1 MNNAKSYLIKNFGY
15 SEFRPGQEE
24 IINSI
29 LEGKDTLAI
38 MPTGG
43 GKSICYQIPALVL
56 EGTAIVIS
64 PLISL
69 MKDQVDVLKSKG
81 ISAESI
87 NSLMSV
93 REVNE
98 ILDNAVDGKYKMLY
112 IAPERLQTK
121 RFADIF
127 SLIPISFIAVDE
139 AHCISEWGH
148 DFRPAYLKIPQALGA
163 YRDYPIAAFTAT
175 ATKEVQKDIAENLK
189 LNKPQKFM
197 KGFDRP
203 NLTYI
208 TRTTEDKVQACVEI
222 IRSSGNDSTIIYAGT
237 RKRVEEFYEA
247 LKQEDIKIDMYHAG
261 LPDDYRNQSQ
271 EKFFSGEIKT
281 IIATNAFGM
290 GIDKENVRNVIHVD
304 LPGTIEAYYQE
315 AGRAGRDGKPANCIL
330 LYHPGDITL
339 QEFFIDVSYPA
350 VEQINRVYTTLY
362 KKAGVEM
369 GEYAHEPLDVSSA
382 LVAAYLSITQ
392 KTVSAVLKFL
402 RNNGVISN
410 SKYFSK
416 ATIKFLTDRTRLME
430 YYETLP
436 DWLKLPTE
444 SIFRSAD
451 TSTNSTYQH
460 IDPLEIAQK
469 HGIVADNIIKAINKL
484 AFEGHIEY
492 NPEANKSGIYLLME
506 RMPFEDLPIDFDEHA
521 RRREFANQKLE
532 YMKEYAETDTCKRNF
547 ILNYFQDINVES
559 DCGRCTSCLIPK
571 SVKKLN
577 DEKKEFINIRIID
590 SLQEIDSKFGKTIIR
605 HFLAGKATQKVQK
618 FELENLNMF
627 GCLSDYTDAEVKEY
641 LDSAISNNYIA
652 VSRNRFPV
660 LSITEKG
667 FNLVG
672 RKLDEQV
679 DRIKSEHNYSNELYS
694 RLLDLRK
701 VISMK
706 DKINE
711 DRIIS
716 QDLLMKLSSDSPKNI
731 LELRKL
737 KGYNLEFVRNYG
749 SEFVAVVNDYYQN
762 TPLEEN
768 EESEVTEL
776 TKRIVVLFQK
786 NITIEEIADK
796 LDISDNEIVHN
807 LRLAID
813 NDIDLDI
820 SLHVSESKYEEILDL
835 VEENPNVTAAQARD
849 LLGPIM
855 EYNLLKVALAKAKNE
870 LEYN

>member
-1 MNNAKSYLIKNFGY
+1 MINVNQYLKNNFGY
-15 SEFRPGQEE
+15 NNFRPGQEE

-29 LEGKDTLAI
+29 ISGNDTLAI

-43 GKSICYQIPALVL
+43 GKSICYQIPALAL

-98 ILDNAVDGKYKMLY
+98 VLQNAIDGQYKMLY

-121 RFADIF
+121 KFADIL

-148 DFRPAYLKIPQALGA
+148 DFRPAYLKIPNALGND
-163 YRDYPIAAFTAT
+163 RNYPIAAFTAT
-175 ATKEVQKDIAENLK
+175 ATKEVQLDIIDNLN
-189 LNKPQKFM
+189 LINTNKFI

-208 TRTTEDKVQACVEI
+208 TKTTEDKVETCVDI
-222 IRSSGNDSTIIYAGT
+222 IRSSGNGSTIIYVGT
-237 RKRVEEFYEA
+237 RKRVEEFYEQ
-247 LKQEDIKIDMYHAG
+247 LNQRDISIDMYHAG
-261 LPDDYRNQSQ
+261 LPDDYRNESQ
-271 EKFFSGEIKT
+271 EKFFKGKIKT

-304 LPGTIEAYYQE
+304 LPGTVEAYYQE

-350 VEQINRVYTTLY
+350 VEQIKRVYTTLY
-362 KKAGVEM
+362 KKANVDF
-369 GEYAHEPLDVSSA
+369 GEFAHEPLDISST
-382 LVAAYLSITQ
+382 LVASYLSITV
-392 KTVSAVLKFL
+392 KTVSAVLRFL
-402 RNNGVISN
+402 RNHGIISS

-416 ATIKFLTDRTRLME
+416 ASIKFLSDRNSLME
-430 YYETLP
+430 YYNLLP

-444 SIFRSAD
+444 SIFRSTD
-451 TSTNSTYQH
+451 TSTNTTYQH

-469 HGIVADNIIKAINKL
+469 HGIEADNIIKAINRL

-492 NPEANKSGIYLLME
+492 NPEANASGIYLLKE
-506 RMPFEDLPIDFDEHA
+506 RMRFEDLPIDFEEHNN
-521 RRREFANQKLE
+521 RREFALQKLE
-532 YMKEYAETDTCKRNF
+532 YMKQYAETDTCKRNF
-547 ILNYFQDINVES
+547 ILNYFQDFSMEE

-571 SVKKLN
+571 SVKKLK
-577 DEKKEFINIRIID
+577 DERKEFINIKIID
-590 SLQEIDSKFGKTIIR
+590 SLHEIDSKFGKTIIR
-605 HFLAGKATQKVQK
+605 QFLAGKATQKIQK
-618 FELENLNMF
+618 FELEKLNMF
-627 GCLSDYTDAEVKEY
+627 GCLSEYTDAEVKEY
-641 LDSAISNNYIA
+641 LDSAISNNYIF

-660 LSITEKG
+660 LSVSEKG
-667 FNLVG
+667 YNLVG
-672 RKLDEQV
+672 RKLEEQV
-679 DRIKSEHNYSNELYS
+679 DKIKSEHNYSDELYK
-694 RLLDLRK
+694 RLLKVRK
-701 VISMK
+701 SLSKKYNVLEEEILA
-706 DKINE
+706 D
-711 DRIIS
+711 
-716 QDLLMKLSSDSPKNI
+716 DLLMKLSSDSPKNI

-737 KGYNLEFVRNYG
+737 KGYDLDFVRNYG
-749 SEFVAVVNDYYQN
+749 GDFVKVINLYYEDSTQDDAEELTVSEI
-762 TPLEEN
+762 
-768 EESEVTEL
+768 

-786 NITIEEIADK
+786 NITIDEISDK
-796 LDISDNEIVHN
+796 LDMTDTEVVEHLKLAIVNEIDV
-807 LRLAID
+807 
-813 NDIDLDI
+813 DLSSHI
-820 SLHVSESKYEEILDL
+820 SESKYEELIEL
-835 VEENPNVTAAQARD
+835 VEYKPSITASQARD
-849 LLGPIM
+849 ELGPII
-855 EYNLLKVALAKAKNE
+855 EYNLLKVALAKAKYM

>member
-1 MNNAKSYLIKNFGY
+1 MIDLNKYLKNNFGY
-15 SEFRPGQEE
+15 SEFRPGQLE

-29 LEGKDTLAI
+29 LEGNDTMAI

-69 MKDQVDVLKSKG
+69 MKDQVDVLKAKG
-81 ISAESI
+81 ISAESL

-98 ILDNAVDGKYKMLY
+98 VIHNAVNGKYKMLY

-121 RFADIF
+121 KFNEILAQ
-127 SLIPISFIAVDE
+127 IPISFIAVDE

-148 DFRPAYLKIPQALGA
+148 DFRPAYLKIPQALGFD
-163 YRDYPIAAFTAT
+163 RDYPIAAFTAT
-175 ATKEVQKDIAENLK
+175 ATKEVRIDIAKNLS
-189 LNKPQKFM
+189 LRKPKRFL

-208 TRTTEDKVQACVEI
+208 TRTTEDKVDTCVDI
-222 IRSSGNDSTIIYAGT
+222 VRSSGNGSTIIYAGT

-247 LKQEDIKIDMYHAG
+247 LKERDVSIDMYHAG
-261 LPDDYRNQSQ
+261 LPDDYRNETQ
-271 EKFFSGEIKT
+271 EKFFNGKIKT

-290 GIDKENVRNVIHVD
+290 GIDKENVRNVIHID

-315 AGRAGRDGKPANCIL
+315 AGRAGRDGKPSNCIL

-350 VEQINRVYTTLY
+350 VDQIERVYVALY

-369 GEYAHEPLDVSSA
+369 GEYAHEPLDISSA
-382 LVAAYLSITQ
+382 LIAAYLSSTQ
-392 KTVSAVLKFL
+392 KTVSSVLRFL
-402 RNNGVISN
+402 RNHGVISS

-416 ATIKFLTDRTRLME
+416 ATIKFLSDRNTLMQ
-430 YYETLP
+430 YYELLP
-436 DWLKLPTE
+436 EWLKLPTE

-451 TSTNSTYQH
+451 TSTNTTYQH

-469 HGIVADNIIKAINKL
+469 HGIEADNIIKAINKL
-484 AFEGHIEY
+484 AYEGHIDY
-492 NPEANKSGIYLLME
+492 NPESNAKGIYLVKE
-506 RMPFEDLPIDFDEHA
+506 RMRFQDLPIDFEEHA
-521 RRREFANQKLE
+521 NRRIFANEKLE
-532 YMKEYAETDTCKRNF
+532 YMKEYAETDKCKRNY
-547 ILNYFQDINVES
+547 ILNYFQDNEVTE
-559 DCGRCTSCLIPK
+559 DCGRCSSCLIPN
-571 SVKKLN
+571 SVKKLK
-577 DEKKEFINIRIID
+577 DEKKEYINIKIID
-590 SLQEIDSKFGKTIIR
+590 SLHEIDSKFGKTIIR

-627 GCLSDYTDAEVKEY
+627 GCLSEYNDAEVKEY
-641 LDSAISNNYIA
+641 LDSSISNNYVA

-667 FNLVG
+667 YSLVG
-672 RKLDEQV
+672 KKLEEQV
-679 DRIKSEHNYSNELYS
+679 DKIKTEHSYSDDLYN
-694 RLLDLRK
+694 LLSNLRTKLAKKSK
-701 VISMK
+701 VVEN
-706 DKINE
+706 KIITN
-711 DRIIS
+711 
-716 QDLLMKLSSDSPKNI
+716 DLLMKLSSDSPNNI

-737 KGYNLEFVRNYG
+737 KGYDIEFIRNYG
-749 SEFVAVVNDYYQN
+749 ADFVKSINEYYS
-762 TPLEEN
+762 TMPREED
-768 EESEVTEL
+768 EQSQVTEI

-786 NITIEEIADK
+786 NITIDEIADK
-796 LDISDNEIVHN
+796 LNMTDTEIVDN
-807 LRLAID
+807 LKLAID
-813 NDIDLDI
+813 NDIDVDLSSHLSD
-820 SLHVSESKYEEILDL
+820 SKYEEILDL
-835 VEENPNVTAAQARD
+835 VEERPTLSASQAREEI
-849 LLGPIM
+849 GPIV

>member
-1 MNNAKSYLIKNFGY
+1 MNITKSYLIQKFGY
-15 SEFRPGQEE
+15 NEFRPGQEE

-43 GKSICYQIPALVL
+43 GKSICYQIPALVM
-56 EGTAIVIS
+56 EGTTIVIS

-121 RFADIF
+121 RFIDIF
-127 SLIPISFIAVDE
+127 SEIQISFIAVDE

-175 ATKEVQKDIAENLK
+175 ATKEVQNDISENLALK
-189 LNKPQKFM
+189 EPNRFI

-208 TRTTEDKVQACVEI
+208 TKTTEDKANTCLDI
-222 IRSSGNDSTIIYAGT
+222 IRSSGKGSTIIYAGT

-247 LKQEDIKIDMYHAG
+247 LKLENIKIDMYHAG
-261 LPDDYRNQSQ
+261 LPDDYRNEAQ
-271 EKFFSGEIKT
+271 EKFFNGEIKT

-290 GIDKENVRNVIHVD
+290 GIDKEDVRNVIHVD

-362 KKAGVEM
+362 KKAGIEM
-369 GEYAHEPLDVSSA
+369 GEYANEPLDVSSA
-382 LVAAYLSITQ
+382 LIAAYLSITQ
-392 KTVSAVLKFL
+392 KTVSSVLKFL
-402 RNNGVISN
+402 RNHGIISN

-416 ATIKFLTDRTRLME
+416 ATIKFLSDRNRLME
-430 YYETLP
+430 YYNLLP

-444 SIFRSAD
+444 SIFRSID
-451 TSTNSTYQH
+451 TSTNSTYQS

-469 HGIVADNIIKAINKL
+469 HGVAAENIIKAINKL

-492 NPEANKSGIYLLME
+492 NSEANKSGIYLLKE
-506 RMPFEDLPIDFDEHA
+506 RMRFEDLPIDFAEHA
-521 RRREFANQKLE
+521 RRREFANLKLE
-532 YMKEYAETDTCKRNF
+532 YMKEYAETDKCKRNF
-547 ILNYFQDINVES
+547 ILEYFQDDNVEGE
-559 DCGRCTSCLIPK
+559 CGRCTSCLIPK
-571 SVKKLN
+571 SVKKLI
-577 DEKKEFINIRIID
+577 DEKKEFINIKIID

-627 GCLSDYTDAEVKEY
+627 GCLSEYSDTEVKEY

-667 FNLVG
+667 YSLVG
-672 RKLDEQV
+672 RKLNEQV
-679 DRIKSEHNYSNELYS
+679 DKIKSEHSYSEELLS
-694 RLLDLRK
+694 RLIDLRK

-711 DRIIS
+711 ERIIS
-716 QDLLMKLSSDSPKNI
+716 TDLLMKLSSDSPKNI

-737 KGYNLEFVRNYG
+737 KGYSLDFVRKYG
-749 SEFVAVVNDYYQN
+749 SEFVAVINDYYLD
-762 TPLEEN
+762 TPLEE
-768 EESEVTEL
+768 EESVEVTEL

-786 NITIEEIADK
+786 QLTIVEIADR
-796 LDISDNEIVHN
+796 LDLGDDEVVEN
-807 LRLAID
+807 LKIAIE
-813 NDIDLDI
+813 NDIDVDL
-820 SLHVSESKYEEILDL
+820 SSHVTESKYEEILDL
-835 VEENPNVTAAQARD
+835 VEENPETSAAQARD
-849 LLGPIM
+849 ELGPIL